1 MMRLRHVSVTRE
13 GWYYLAVLLLI
24 FGGAMLRE
32 VNLLLMVAGIL
43 LGPVVYSVWAVRRSL
58 RELRAERKLPGGVCA
73 GDLLVV
79 PLQVANPRRRG
90 AAWSVVVEDR
100 IRRVDQPDGAA
111 LLRPAVLFTH
121 VAAGQS
127 ERGAYRARLTARGRY
142 RFGPLRLSTRFP
154 FGLLEWRVELGAE
167 EVMTVYPRLGQLT
180 RRWAARHRE
189 AFDSAHR
196 RERRHGSAGEFYG
209 VRAWHEGDP
218 MRWIHWPTTA
228 RTGALSVRQFEQ
240 PRDREVVVLVDL
252 WQPAR
257 PTRAQRDNVEL
268 AVSFAATILADFCRK
283 GAGAVHLVALD
294 GSGERIGGPASQP
307 RLQEMMERLAL
318 AAPSAEPRTSELLE
332 CALDGIRGGAELVLV
347 TTRPVPPDALALR
360 GHCHYDSARRAAL
373 RHLRVVD
380 ASSGAL
386 DEYFR
391 SR

>member
-1 MMRLRHVSVTRE
+1 MMRLRHVTVTRE
-13 GWYYLAVLLLI
+13 GWYYLAVLVLI

-43 LGPVVYSVWAVRRSL
+43 LGPVVYSVWAGRRSL
-58 RELRAERKLPGGVCA
+58 RGLRAERKLPRSICA

-79 PLQVANPRRRG
+79 PLQVGNSRRRG
-90 AAWSVVVEDR
+90 AVWSVVVEDR
-100 IRRVDQPDGAA
+100 IRRDDQADSAGP
-111 LLRPAVLFTH
+111 LRPAVLFAH
-121 VAAGQS
+121 VAAGQI
-127 ERGAYRARLTARGRY
+127 ERGSYRARLTARGRY

-154 FGLLEWRVELGAE
+154 FGLLEWRAELGDG
-167 EVMTVYPRLGQLT
+167 EVLIVYPRLGRLS

-189 AFDSAHR
+189 AFDHAHR
-196 RERRHGSAGEFYG
+196 RERRDGSAGEFYG

-257 PTRAQRDNVEL
+257 PTPSDGDSVEL

-283 GAGAVHLVALD
+283 GAGDVHLVTLD

-307 RLQEMMERLAL
+307 RLEEMMERLAL
-318 AAPSAEPRTSELLE
+318 AAPSDHARTAELLDR
-332 CALDGIRGGAELVLV
+332 ALDGTRGGAELVLV
-347 TTRPVPPDALALR
+347 TTRPVPHDELALR
-360 GHCHYDSARRAAL
+360 GHSHYDAARRAAL

-380 ASSGAL
+380 ASSGTL
-386 DEYFR
+386 EEYFR
-391 SR
+391 SQ